1 MEGAVS
7 AIDVSGIGTHI
18 KQRPHSVRGAR
29 QMQDMLIPSM
39 ALIAERIGRVP
50 PRETQSLAAIR
61 AALAREF
68 GADATCPVTTQRHLK
83 AIAEEAVAGHAAG
96 ARDIVPFWRV
106 VDPDTPN
113 AARLAGGRD
122 FILLRR
128 AEEGF

>member
-1 MEGAVS
+1 MS
-7 AIDVSGIGTHI
+7 PIDVSGIETHI

-39 ALIAERIGRVP
+39 SLIGERIGQVP
-50 PRETQSLAAIR
+50 PGAAQSLAAIR
-61 AALAREF
+61 AALAEEF

-83 AIAEEAVAGHAAG
+83 AIAEAAVVGHAAG
-96 ARDIVPFWRV
+96 ASNIVPFWRV